1 MNKSGNL
8 GMGLHQALSFSKP
21 MMRVSRGEAV
31 FWPGCALMGLAP
43 AILERTR
50 QCLERAEPG
59 IGLSSCCCGQPSRY
73 LFPGAHQARQ
83 EKLRRRL
90 EQQGVK
96 RIYTACP
103 NCTQEL
109 EGLGEYQVLP
119 IWPVLAEHVGPEDIQ
134 GPGGPATLHDPCPM
148 RKDAICQQAVRR
160 LLALADVT
168 LTEAARCGENTRCC
182 GNFHMMRALD
192 PDKSRVMRQARLG
205 DLPAGLPIVSYCEGC
220 LDAFRGEGRRTIH
233 VLELLFGQS
242 QSRGWGNR
250 WAFTRKGK
258 A

>member
-1 MNKSGNL
+1 M
-8 GMGLHQALSFSKP
+8 
-21 MMRVSRGEAV
+21 
-31 FWPGCALMGLAP
+31 
-43 AILERTR
+43 
-50 QCLERAEPG
+50 
-59 IGLSSCCCGQPSRY
+59 
-73 LFPGAHQARQ
+73 
-83 EKLRRRL
+83 
-90 EQQGVK
+90 K

-168 LTEAARCGENTRCC
+168 LTEAARWGENTRCC

>member
-1 MNKSGNL
+1 
-8 GMGLHQALSFSKP
+8 
-21 MMRVSRGEAV
+21 
-31 FWPGCALMGLAP
+31 
-43 AILERTR
+43 
-50 QCLERAEPG
+50 
-59 IGLSSCCCGQPSRY
+59 
-73 LFPGAHQARQ
+73 
-83 EKLRRRL
+83 
-90 EQQGVK
+90 
-96 RIYTACP
+96 
-103 NCTQEL
+103 
-109 EGLGEYQVLP
+109 
-119 IWPVLAEHVGPEDIQ
+119 
-134 GPGGPATLHDPCPM
+134 M

-168 LTEAARCGENTRCC
+168 LTEAARWGENTRCC

-192 PDKSRVMRQARLG
+192 PDKSRAMRQARLG

>member
-8 GMGLHQALSFSKP
+8 GMRLHQALSFSRP

-31 FWPGCALMGLAP
+31 FWPGCALMGLDP

-134 GPGGPATLHDPCPM
+134 GPGGRRPSTTPALC
-148 RKDAICQQAVRR
+148 VRTPYANR
-160 LLALADVT
+160 
-168 LTEAARCGENTRCC
+168 RCG
-182 GNFHMMRALD
+182 
-192 PDKSRVMRQARLG
+192 
-205 DLPAGLPIVSYCEGC
+205 GC
-220 LDAFRGEGRRTIH
+220 WPWRM
-233 VLELLFGQS
+233 
-242 QSRGWGNR
+242 
-250 WAFTRKGK
+250 
-258 A
+258 